1 MKKRIASIALSLA
14 MCLTL
19 LPTAAYAED
28 VSEGGAFDSQ
38 PSTVNGAAVYTNE
51 DTVDDTSADKV
62 NVRTKDELKSAL
74 ANNDVNI
81 IYITDSFKYTDSIAT
96 VYKGNII
103 KNLIMDC
110 QSYTKYRP
118 NETTGGIFVSWRRK
132 EELPTGA

>member
-1 MKKRIASIALSLA
+1 MEEKGRGVPAFFVLDRKTSPAGWSRRKK
-14 MCLTL
+14 L
-19 LPTAAYAED
+19 LEKRT
-28 VSEGGAFDSQ
+28 VKEG
-38 PSTVNGAAVYTNE
+38 
-51 DTVDDTSADKV
+51 
-62 NVRTKDELKSAL
+62 
-74 ANNDVNI
+74 I
-81 IYITDSFKYTDSIAT
+81 KYGIMVAT

>member
-62 NVRTKDELKSAL
+62 NVSTKDELEAAL

-81 IYITDSFKYTDSIAT
+81 IYIKNSIFRNSLIFQGLPPIKYQ
-96 VYKGNII
+96 
-103 KNLIMDC
+103 NLM
-110 QSYTKYRP
+110 YFP
-118 NETTGGIFVSWRRK
+118 LF
-132 EELPTGA
+132 LPL